1 MPGPKSSFSSH
12 VAQGDQEPAKLAPG
26 SRSPVPPILQ
36 ALHPIPHRSDQA
48 GCPRPLALDLSK
60 QPASGS
66 GHPPGHGGWPAVS
79 STMPE
84 GLHHLVA
91 DSDTSPHSVMFQRLQ
106 DGRTRDTFIFSFAS
120 PFFPIFISWESSHPF
135 YSSEFEGHQMK
146 V

>member
-1 MPGPKSSFSSH
+1 M
-12 VAQGDQEPAKLAPG
+12 
-26 SRSPVPPILQ
+26 PPILQ
-36 ALHPIPHRSDQA
+36 ALHPIPHQSDQA

-66 GHPPGHGGWPAVS
+66 GHPPGHSGWPAVS